1 MTSATS
7 AATVTSHANG
17 ATRPTTA
24 PRIAHHPKSC
34 GSNIAT
40 AIHCKES
47 ADKHRI
53 PHPDIE
59 HAIFHPIN
67 KHQIEGRRGDVTAG
81 RVQRVGSA
89 HHRDGSRIS
98 DDELDAILRGRPS
111 LGRDR
116 ATGRGRS
123 ARRQV
128 RLPESLN
135 TALDDYA
142 AAHNTTPSAV
152 IRDAL
157 EAYLASA

>member
-24 PRIAHHPKSC
+24 PRIAHHPKLC

-40 AIHCKES
+40 AIHCKKS

-67 KHQIEGRRGDVTAG
+67 KHQIEGRRGDVTYVFVGKRHELSRSILEVMVALRLSGHLEISHAMEVTDKWRWLLYTPG
-81 RVQRVGSA
+81 RT
-89 HHRDGSRIS
+89 DW
-98 DDELDAILRGRPS
+98 E
-111 LGRDR
+111 
-116 ATGRGRS
+116 
-123 ARRQV
+123 
-128 RLPESLN
+128 E
-135 TALDDYA
+135 
-142 AAHNTTPSAV
+142 
-152 IRDAL
+152 
-157 EAYLASA
+157 